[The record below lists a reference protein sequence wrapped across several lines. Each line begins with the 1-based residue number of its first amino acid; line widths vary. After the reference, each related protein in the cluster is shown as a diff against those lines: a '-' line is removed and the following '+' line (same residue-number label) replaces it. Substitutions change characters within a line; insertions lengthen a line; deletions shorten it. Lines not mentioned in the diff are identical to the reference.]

1 MQNCEQFQ
9 PKAMITIFDS
19 AAQKSCPLY
28 WGTAIKVYDG
38 WSDLLYL
45 ELSKQEKLQAFMQC
59 VEPRKCRFD
68 AVFEVGLSIF
78 KSSK

>member
-1 MQNCEQFQ
+1 
-9 PKAMITIFDS
+9 MIRICNS

-45 ELSKQEKLQAFMQC
+45 ELSKQEKLQAFM
-59 VEPRKCRFD
+59 
-68 AVFEVGLSIF
+68 
-78 KSSK
+78 